1 MLLERLESKEGFTIP
16 NDRLQIIF
24 WKNPTNIQNLTATEL
39 GSNSYTSEAT
49 VLRLCQN

>member
-24 WKNPTNIQNLTATEL
+24 KKILQ
-39 GSNSYTSEAT
+39 
-49 VLRLCQN
+49 RFKI